1 MAICNFCAG
10 YGCPNCWGHGHAVD
24 PQVTIDKLRA
34 EVERLQADH
43 DDNKIYREEAVIHL
57 DRAEK
62 AEATNKRLRDLIRE
76 IVDEPLDYPPTIQW
90 RVEAEQSLEVEGE

>member
-62 AEATNKRLRDLIRE
+62 AEATNQRLRDVINEEIRAANLYG
-76 IVDEPLDYPPTIQW
+76 I
-90 RVEAEQSLEVEGE
+90 EAVSLKNLKKALEGEGE